1 MGLLAGRVVL
11 VTGGGRGIGRSHCLE
26 LAGHGATVVVNDLGV
41 GVQGDSADETPA
53 RQVVGEIESAGGT
66 AIADSTSVTDFEGV
80 GSLVKRVVAQFGRI
94 DAVVNNAGIL
104 RDGMLTSMSEDD
116 WDVVIATHLKGT
128 FAVTK
133 HACDYWRATAKAGQP
148 VSGRVVNTTSGT
160 GLFGNVGQANYGAAK
175 AAIAAFTVIT
185 AMEMDRYHV
194 TVNAISP
201 LARTR
206 MTESILGGPGGPGEG
221 AGGEGWD
228 KFDPANSSPVV
239 AWLVSERSGWLSGAI
254 LRVDGNEIQR
264 VRPWEV
270 DAGTVFRAPHEGRV
284 EADEID
290 AGLRRAYCVLPRGTS
305 GLVK

>member
-1 MGLLAGRVVL
+1 MAFLDRRVVL
-11 VTGGGRGIGRSHCLE
+11 VTGGGRGIGRRHCLE
-26 LAGHGATVVVNDLGV
+26 LAAHGATVVVNDLGV
-41 GVQGDSADETPA
+41 GVQGDGADESPA
-53 RQVVGEIESAGGT
+53 RQVVDEIESAGGT
-66 AIADSTSVTDFEGV
+66 AIADATSVMDFEGV
-80 GSLVKRVVAQFGRI
+80 GSLVKRIVAQFGRL

-116 WDVVIATHLKGT
+116 WDVVIGTHLKGT

-160 GLFGNVGQANYGAAK
+160 GLFGNIGQANYGAAK
-175 AAIAAFTVIT
+175 AAIASFTVIT

-206 MTESILGGPGGPGEG
+206 MTESILGEPSGPGD
-221 AGGEGWD
+221 WD

-239 AWLVSERSGWLSGAI
+239 AWLVSERSGWLTGAI
-254 LRVDGNEIQR
+254 LRVDGNQIQR

-270 DAGTVFRAPHEGRV
+270 DSSTLFRAPHEGRL
-284 EADEID
+284 EAAEID
-290 AGLRRAYCVLPRGTS
+290 AGLRRAYSVLPRGTA
-305 GLVK
+305 GLAT

>member
-1 MGLLAGRVVL
+1 MTLLDGRVVL

-26 LAGHGATVVVNDLGV
+26 LATHGATVVVNDLGV
-41 GVQGDSADETPA
+41 GVRGEGGNESPA
-53 RQVVGEIESAGGT
+53 QQVVDEIESAGGT

-80 GSLVKRVVAQFGRI
+80 GSLVKRIVAQFGRL

-160 GLFGNVGQANYGAAK
+160 GLFGNIGQANYGAAK
-175 AAIAAFTVIT
+175 AAIASFTLIT
-185 AMEMDRYHV
+185 SMEMDRYHV

-206 MTESILGGPGGPGEG
+206 MTSSILGQPGGPGD
-221 AGGEGWD
+221 WD

-239 AWLVSERSGWLSGAI
+239 AWLVSERSAWLTGAI
-254 LRVDGNEIQR
+254 LRIDGNAIQR

-270 DAGTVFRAPHEGRV
+270 DSGAVFRAQHEGRLDP
-284 EADEID
+284 AEID
-290 AGLRRAYCVLPRGTS
+290 AGLRRAYHVLPRGTS
-305 GLVK
+305 GLAS

>member
-1 MGLLAGRVVL
+1 
-11 VTGGGRGIGRSHCLE
+11 
-26 LAGHGATVVVNDLGV
+26 
-41 GVQGDSADETPA
+41 
-53 RQVVGEIESAGGT
+53 
-66 AIADSTSVTDFEGV
+66 
-80 GSLVKRVVAQFGRI
+80 VKRVVAQFGRI

-104 RDGMLTSMSEDD
+104 RDAMLTSMSEDD

-133 HACDYWRATAKAGQP
+133 HACDYWRATAKGGQP
-148 VSGRVVNTTSGT
+148 VTGRVVNTTSGT
-160 GLFGNVGQANYGAAK
+160 GLFGNIGQANYGAAK

-206 MTESILGGPGGPGEG
+206 MTESILGGPGEG

-270 DAGTVFRAPHEGRV
+270 DAGTVFRARHEGRV